1 MNGTAAAASAALA
14 DIPRLLASLPPRISD
29 IATLHAARAPD
40 RAALQDGDR
49 AFTYGDLA
57 AACAAA
63 AEDLAAAGVRGGDR
77 VLVVS
82 ENCAALPVLLFAVA
96 RLDAWSVV
104 VNARL
109 SAREIDA
116 IRDHCAP
123 RLSVYTAEASPEAA
137 AHAARHRGARPWPLA
152 QMGAVLRGPCNA
164 ACSPEP
170 VSEDPARQVATL
182 VYTTGTTG
190 DPKGVMLT
198 HRNLLF
204 IASVS
209 SALRRLGP
217 GDRVY
222 GVLPIAHVYGLASV
236 CLGTLFAGA
245 CLQLEARYSPQGML
259 HALTQ
264 DGITVAQGVPTMFAR
279 LIELIKSRGEPF
291 SAPRLR
297 FLYAGGAP
305 LAPSLKADVERV
317 FGLTL
322 HNGYGLTESSP
333 TVTQTRLDA
342 PRRDT
347 SIGHA
352 IPGVEL
358 RIVDAAGCDV
368 ATGEPGELW
377 VRGPNVMRGYYRNP
391 ELTAEAVD
399 ACAWLHTGD
408 LARRDADGALFIV
421 GRIKEIII
429 RSGFNVY
436 PAELESVL
444 NAHPAVLQSA
454 VVGRAV
460 ADNEEIVAFVELAPA
475 GTATPADLAQFAAAR
490 LSPYKRP
497 AEIVILPALPASA
510 TGKILK
516 NRLRALA
523 IADHGQLMQ
532 GGKVAL
538 SQPAA
543 GVDLEQL
550 HRLHFAR

>member
-1 MNGTAAAASAALA
+1 MNGTAVTPPAELA
-14 DIPRLLASLPPRISD
+14 DIPHLLAALPRRISD
-29 IATLHAARAPD
+29 IATLQAVRAPD
-40 RAALQDGDR
+40 NPALRDGDR
-49 AFTYGDLA
+49 VFSYGDLA
-57 AACAAA
+57 ADCIAA
-63 AEDLAAAGVRGGDR
+63 AEDLAAAGVRAGDR
-77 VLVVS
+77 VLIVS

-109 SAREIDA
+109 SAREVDA
-116 IRDHCAP
+116 IREHCEP
-123 RLSVYTAEASPEAA
+123 RLVVYTAAASPDAA
-137 AHAARHRGARPWPLA
+137 AHAGRHGSARPWALA
-152 QMGAVLRGPCNA
+152 RMGAVLRSPCNP
-164 ACSPEP
+164 ACAPEP
-170 VSEDPARQVATL
+170 RSDDPAQQVATL
-182 VYTTGTTG
+182 VYTSGTTG

-204 IASVS
+204 IAKVS

-245 CLQLEARYSPQGML
+245 CLHVESRYSPQAML
-259 HALTQ
+259 RALTQ
-264 DGITVAQGVPTMFAR
+264 DGITVVQGVPTMYAR

-291 SAPRLR
+291 SAPGLR

-305 LAPSLKADVERV
+305 LAPSLKADAERV

-347 SIGHA
+347 SIGNA

-358 RIVDAAGCDV
+358 RIVDVAGCDA
-368 ATGEPGELW
+368 ATGEAGELW

-391 ELTAEAVD
+391 ERTAEVVD
-399 ACAWLHTGD
+399 AGGWLHTGD
-408 LARRDADGALFIV
+408 VARRDAYGALFIV
-421 GRIKEIII
+421 GRIKELII

-436 PAELESVL
+436 PAEIESVL
-444 NAHPAVLQSA
+444 NAHPAVLHSA

-460 ADNEEIVAFVELAPA
+460 PDNEEIVAFVELAS
-475 GTATPADLAQFAAAR
+475 GRSATPDELAQFAAAK

-497 AEIVILPALPASA
+497 AEIVVLPALPASA

-523 IADHGQLMQ
+523 QQRAQASAPLPMAVPEH
-532 GGKVAL
+532 
-538 SQPAA
+538 P
-543 GVDLEQL
+543 
-550 HRLHFAR
+550 